1 MERHLGA
8 VALLLVFLLLGACE
22 RQKQDG
28 GTTLEV
34 RLDNV
39 IGATERE
46 LRQAQ
51 MHEFIWKNWR
61 EKKSATLHL
70 KSISKE
76 GKETNADYEIRP
88 LTGMLMMVVT
98 INRARYGSNGQVFWH
113 QDGKYDVYTIE
124 RVRPNKPE
132 WLGLNP
138 RSKIEFPPESAS
150 LSGSD
155 YCLRLTGWGNEV
167 LSFF

>member
-1 MERHLGA
+1 MERHLGV
-8 VALLLVFLLLGACE
+8 VAILLGSLILGACD
-22 RQKQDG
+22 RHQDR

-39 IGATERE
+39 IGTTERE
-46 LRQAQ
+46 LRQAR

-61 EKKSATLHL
+61 ERKCATLHL

-76 GKETNADYEIRP
+76 GKETDADYEIKTLP
-88 LTGMLMMVVT
+88 GTLIMVVA
-98 INRARYGSNGQVFWH
+98 INRARYGNNGQIFWH
-113 QDGKYDVYTIE
+113 QDAKYDVYTID

-132 WLGLNP
+132 WLSLNP
-138 RSKIEFPPESAS
+138 SSRVELPPDSAS

>member
-1 MERHLGA
+1 MERQLGA
-8 VALLLVFLLLGACE
+8 VAILLVSLFLGVCH
-22 RQKQDG
+22 QPKQDG

-39 IGATERE
+39 IGETERE

-51 MHEFIWKNWR
+51 MHEFIWRNWR
-61 EKKSATLHL
+61 GKKAATLHL
-70 KSISKE
+70 KSVSKE
-76 GKETNADYEIRP
+76 GKKTDTDYEIRP
-88 LTGMLMMVVT
+88 VTGTLVMVVT
-98 INRARYGSNGQVFWH
+98 INRARYGYNGQVFWH

-132 WLGLNP
+132 WLSLSP
-138 RSKIEFPPESAS
+138 SSKVELLPESAS

-155 YCLRLTGWGNEV
+155 YCLRLTGWGNDL

>member
-8 VALLLVFLLLGACE
+8 VAILLVSLFLGGCD
-22 RQKQDG
+22 RQKQDC

-39 IGATERE
+39 IGTTERE
-46 LRQAQ
+46 LRHAR

-61 EKKSATLHL
+61 ERKCATLHL

-76 GKETNADYEIRP
+76 GKETDADYEIRP
-88 LTGMLMMVVT
+88 LPGTLIMVVT
-98 INRARYGSNGQVFWH
+98 INRARYGYNGQIFWH
-113 QDGKYDVYTIE
+113 QDGKYDVYTVE
-124 RVRPNKPE
+124 RVKPNKPE
-132 WLGLNP
+132 WLSLNP
-138 RSKIEFPPESAS
+138 SSKVEVPPESAN

>member
-8 VALLLVFLLLGACE
+8 VAILLVSLFLGASDRRKKDC
-22 RQKQDG
+22 

-39 IGATERE
+39 IGTTERE
-46 LRQAQ
+46 LRQAR

-61 EKKSATLHL
+61 ERKCATLHL

-76 GKETNADYEIRP
+76 GKETDADYEIRP
-88 LTGMLMMVVT
+88 LPGTLIMAIT
-98 INRARYGSNGQVFWH
+98 INRARYDYNGQIFWH
-113 QDGKYDVYTIE
+113 QDGKYDVYTVE
-124 RVRPNKPE
+124 RVKPNKPE
-132 WLGLNP
+132 WLSLNP
-138 RSKIEFPPESAS
+138 SSKVELPPESAN